1 MRILGISTL
10 HDSSVAIINNGQLEF
25 FCKEERL
32 SRKKRDKYPI
42 LAVEQAL
49 KNTKGKIDVVVISS
63 PTFEAEDNKYIEVTI
78 SKKIDAPVLR
88 LCRQH
93 HLCHASLAFY
103 NSGFDK
109 ALVLV
114 IDRNGSL
121 LNRFRESETI
131 FIANYPCEFKPI
143 YKTFWN
149 IKSGVDEDT
158 HNQNYLKEVM
168 KDYPE
173 CEVYAD
179 SSMNITKIYETAT
192 TLIGEDALENGKTMG
207 LSAYGTNKKYIPLFL
222 NDRPNSNIYCH
233 EEGYNQQTILIDHIN
248 KKIKN
253 LPIKGYEFYADYA
266 FQVQKQTQEQVFKL
280 VKKYVEKTGIKKVC
294 LSGGY
299 GLNVVANEYLV
310 KNLPDVNFY
319 FEPLAD
325 DSGNSIGSALLI
337 YYNETRN
344 TYKNKKYPLK
354 HTYFN
359 NIKHSIKINNKGK
372 DLYSKDIASFLNK
385 GKIVAVYNGIAEGGP
400 RALGNRSIFFDARN
414 PNAKNIINVVKNRE
428 WYRPFA
434 ASILK
439 EYFKK
444 YFITHGL
451 KESPFMTI
459 SFQVKNKKIPGVTH
473 IDNSCRVQTVSKDNG
488 YLFNLL
494 TDFNAISKVPV
505 LLNTSFNIAGEPLI
519 ETPSEAINCFNKTK
533 IDVLWFPEKN
543 KGLIK

>member
-1 MRILGISTL
+1 MLK
-10 HDSSVAIINNGQLEF
+10 VA
-25 FCKEERL
+25 K
-32 SRKKRDKYPI
+32 
-42 LAVEQAL
+42 
-49 KNTKGKIDVVVISS
+49 
-63 PTFEAEDNKYIEVTI
+63 
-78 SKKIDAPVLR
+78 
-88 LCRQH
+88 
-93 HLCHASLAFY
+93 
-103 NSGFDK
+103 
-109 ALVLV
+109 
-114 IDRNGSL
+114 
-121 LNRFRESETI
+121 
-131 FIANYPCEFKPI
+131 
-143 YKTFWN
+143 
-149 IKSGVDEDT
+149 
-158 HNQNYLKEVM
+158 
-168 KDYPE
+168 
-173 CEVYAD
+173 
-179 SSMNITKIYETAT
+179 
-192 TLIGEDALENGKTMG
+192 
-207 LSAYGTNKKYIPLFL
+207 
-222 NDRPNSNIYCH
+222 
-233 EEGYNQQTILIDHIN
+233 
-248 KKIKN
+248 
-253 LPIKGYEFYADYA
+253 
-266 FQVQKQTQEQVFKL
+266 
-280 VKKYVEKTGIKKVC
+280 
-294 LSGGY
+294 GGY

-310 KNLPDVNFY
+310 KNLPEVDFY

-325 DSGNSIGSALLI
+325 DSGNSIGAALLI

-439 EYFKK
+439 EYFTK
-444 YFITHGL
+444 YFITYGL

>member
-222 NDRPNSNIYCH
+222 KDRPNSNIYCH

-310 KNLPDVNFY
+310 KNLPDVDFY

-372 DLYSKDIASFLNK
+372 DLYSKDIASFLDK

-439 EYFKK
+439 KYFTK

-519 ETPSEAINCFNKTK
+519 ETPSEAINCFYKTK